1 MYVYI
6 REHWLGISL
15 KKKLGIYVCLVILVI
30 VVSAV
35 FSFLLM
41 DFALGNFNTILDD
54 NSRCYN
60 FQEAIEQEASAFR
73 AYTRNAESQSRV

>member
-1 MYVYI
+1 MYEYI
-6 REHWLGISL
+6 RKHWLGISL

-30 VVSAV
+30 LVSV
-35 FSFLLM
+35 LFSFLLM

-60 FQEAIEQEASAFR
+60 FQEAMEQEASAFQ
-73 AYTRNAESQSRV
+73 AYNRNRTRDYA